1 MQRNWPQL
9 LLLLLLLPQL
19 LLTPL
24 LPRLPLLVPGL
35 FNGQFVSKNVK
46 KQRNTTNVKNVNA
59 DELRPLEVEPLE
71 RRKLF

>member
-24 LPRLPLLVPGL
+24 LPRLVPGF

>member
-1 MQRNWPQL
+1 MQRNWP
-9 LLLLLLLPQL
+9 LLLPQL

-24 LPRLPLLVPGL
+24 LVPGF

-59 DELRPLEVEPLE
+59 DELRPLEVESLE